1 MDIVTLSMGMSQS
14 NIKSADV
21 AIMETTMDTNKKIAN
36 PAIENTQ
43 KVAVDPNVGQNLNVR
58 ASMQVDD
65 KEELNRQK
73 QQEILWAKN
82 KQKMMSIKETKML
95 QMREIGDQ
103 AMQSKLNPQE
113 LSKLN
118 DRLNSLASQVS
129 AIDSDSSRS
138 KDGKVKY

>member
-1 MDIVTLSMGMSQS
+1 MDIGVLSVGASQS
-14 NIKSADV
+14 SVKQNNGTAIK
-21 AIMETTMDTNKKIAN
+21 TTTDTRIENAN

-43 KVAVDPNVGQNLNVR
+43 KVAVNSNVGQNLNVR

-65 KEELNRQK
+65 KEELNKQK

-118 DRLNSLASQVS
+118 DRLDNLASQIS